1 MNAHRHADGP
11 QGWARL
17 TDDDLVHE
25 IAANRRAERW
35 FTVAGAC
42 AALLTVLV
50 VLVVAALR

>member
-11 QGWARL
+11 QAWARL
-17 TDDDLVHE
+17 TDDALRHE
-25 IAANRRAERW
+25 IEANRRAERW

>member
-17 TDDDLVHE
+17 SDDDLVHE